1 MNPNTAVTMNQSKKC
16 PVSVVIPT
24 YHRAEM
30 LIKTLERILA
40 CDPVP
45 AEIIVHVD
53 GNDRQSENA
62 IRQNFDNIKILFSP
76 INIGP
81 GGGRN
86 RLIAIANYEIVASFD
101 DDSYPYDG
109 DYFSRL
115 LEIFNLYPE
124 AAIVAATIH
133 DRDRPVK
140 VDRKQ
145 AIWTATFVG
154 CGCAYKK
161 SDFLAT
167 DGYLKL
173 PLAYGAEEVDLAI
186 QLYAQGKKILQ
197 TDWLR
202 VYHNTYH
209 HHHQDSAI
217 NAASIANI
225 ALLAYIRYPCFMW
238 GKSLLQVLN
247 RVVYALQKHRYAGI
261 LQGIMSIPG
270 KLWLYRHYRKPTSL
284 STIRQYLH
292 LRKNPVSISW
302 Q

>member
-1 MNPNTAVTMNQSKKC
+1 MNQSKKC

-30 LIKTLERILA
+30 LIKTIKKILA

-62 IRQNFDNIKILFSP
+62 IRQNFDDVKILLSS

-86 RLIAIANYEIVASFD
+86 RLIATASHEIVASFD
-101 DDSYPYDG
+101 DDSYPLDE

-115 LEIFNLYPE
+115 LEIFNLHSE
-124 AAIVAATIH
+124 ASIIAATIYEQNQSIKA
-133 DRDRPVK
+133 DL
-140 VDRKQ
+140 KQ
-145 AIWTATFVG
+145 AIWTASFAG

-186 QLYAQGKKILQ
+186 QLYAQGKKILK

-202 VYHNTYH
+202 VYHDTCH
-209 HHHQDSAI
+209 HHHQKSAI

-225 ALLAYIRYPCFMW
+225 ALLGYIRYPWLMW
-238 GKSLLQVLN
+238 GKTLLQVGN
-247 RVVYALQKHRYAGI
+247 RVVYALQKHRNAGI
-261 LQGIMSIPG
+261 LRGILSIPG
-270 KLWLYRHYRKPTSL
+270 KLWCYRHYRKPTSL
-284 STIRQYLH
+284 SVIRQYLH

>member
-1 MNPNTAVTMNQSKKC
+1 MNQSKKC

-40 CDPVP
+40 CDPAP

-62 IRQNFDNIKILFSP
+62 IRQNFENVKILLSP
-76 INIGP
+76 VNIGP

-86 RLIAIANYEIVASFD
+86 RLIATASHEIVASFD
-101 DDSYPYDG
+101 DDSYPVDG

-115 LEIFNLYPE
+115 LDIFNLHSE
-124 AAIVAATIH
+124 ASIVAATIYEQNQPIKA
-133 DRDRPVK
+133 DL
-140 VDRKQ
+140 KQ
-145 AIWTATFVG
+145 AIWTASFVG

-186 QLYAQGKKILQ
+186 QLHAQGKKILK

-202 VYHNTYH
+202 VYHDTCH
-209 HHHQDSAI
+209 HHHQKLAI

-225 ALLAYIRYPCFMW
+225 ALLGYIRYPWLMW
-238 GKSLLQVLN
+238 GKTLLQVGN
-247 RVVYALQKHRYAGI
+247 RVFYALQKHRNAGI
-261 LQGIMSIPG
+261 LQGILSIPG
-270 KLWLYRHYRKPTSL
+270 KLWCYRHYRKPTSL
-284 STIRQYLH
+284 SVIRQYLH